1 MADDYRKLFPGD
13 PVGRVL
19 SANKI
24 NMMIDAAKYARMLH
38 RVEHGAK
45 GLVFEEN
52 LPALTVYATGLVT
65 NIGAVI
71 GLTAP
76 QGWRGAPEEWI
87 AEAQRK
93 PLFLASSPS
102 RGQPFGIAVDPS
114 NDINEAFRVAVSGLA
129 FTFVRRPA
137 EDMDLY
143 EFADVIDNEY
153 GGLQSMPYGPA
164 RVIASR
170 PHSGLWHLALV
181 QLDERDRQE
190 IVMVTDDQQSE
201 GEGGTSSSGLQ
212 SGYVQRYV
220 NGTWV
225 DAFEC
230 YVLDL
235 NG

>member
-1 MADDYRKLFPGD
+1 MSDDYRKLFPGD

-19 SANKI
+19 SANRI
-24 NMMIDAAKYARMLH
+24 NMMIDAAKYTRMLH

-45 GLVFEEN
+45 GLMFEEP
-52 LPALTVYATGLVT
+52 LPALTVYATGMVAT
-65 NIGAVI
+65 IGTVI

-76 QGWRGAPEEWI
+76 QGWRGPIEEWI

-93 PLFLASSPS
+93 PIFLATSPA
-102 RGQPFGIAVDPS
+102 RGKPFGIVVDPS
-114 NDINEAFRVAVSGLA
+114 NDLNEAFRVAVSGLA

-137 EDMDLY
+137 DDMDLY
-143 EFADVIDNEY
+143 EYADVITNETS
-153 GGLQSMPYGPA
+153 GLLSVSNGPA

-170 PHSGLWHLALV
+170 PYSGLWHLALV

-190 IVMVTDDQQSE
+190 IVMVTSDQQSV
-201 GEGGTSSSGLQ
+201 GEGGTSASGLYP
-212 SGYVQRYV
+212 GYVQRYV
-220 NGTWV
+220 NGTWI

>member
-38 RVEHGAK
+38 RVEHGAR
-45 GLVFEEN
+45 GLTFEEP

-76 QGWRGAPEEWI
+76 QGWRGPVEEWI

-93 PLFLASSPS
+93 PLFLASSPT

-129 FTFVRRPA
+129 FTFVKRPA
-137 EDMDLY
+137 DDIELY
-143 EFADVIDNEY
+143 ECADVINNESR
-153 GGLQSMPYGPA
+153 GLLSVPNGPV

-170 PHSGLWHLALV
+170 PHVYPWHLALV

-212 SGYVQRYV
+212 SGYVQRYI

>member
-1 MADDYRKLFPGD
+1 MSDDYRKLFPGD

-19 SANKI
+19 SANRI
-24 NMMIDAAKYARMLH
+24 NMMIDAAKFARMLH
-38 RVEHGAK
+38 RVEHGAR
-45 GLVFEEN
+45 GLTFEEP
-52 LPALTVYATGLVT
+52 LPALTVYATGMAT

-76 QGWRGAPEEWI
+76 QGWRGPVEEWI

-93 PLFLASSPS
+93 PIFLATSPA

-114 NDINEAFRVAVSGLA
+114 NDLNEAFRVAVSGLA

-137 EDMDLY
+137 DDMELY
-143 EFADVIDNEY
+143 EYADVIDNET
-153 GGLQSMPYGPA
+153 GGLLSVPNGPA

-181 QLDERDRQE
+181 QLDARDRQE
-190 IVMVTDDQQSE
+190 IVLVTSGGQS
-201 GEGGTSSSGLQ
+201 GGGSSGLQ
-212 SGYVQRYV
+212 NGYVQRFV
-220 NGTWV
+220 NGVWMN
-225 DAFEC
+225 AFEC